1 MEDQD
6 KPHKPHMAPQKDAP
20 PGQEQ
25 DGRGRVIP
33 FERRTKEDQE
43 KARPWRQRG
52 RQRPRQRPDKIRPA
66 LVPLP
71 PLG

>member
-1 MEDQD
+1 MSDMEDQD

-33 FERRTKEDQE
+33 FARRTKEDQE
-43 KARPWRQRG
+43 KTRSG
-52 RQRPRQRPDKIRPA
+52 DKDGDKDPDKD
-66 LVPLP
+66 
-71 PLG
+71 